1 MHIIKRFSPSS
12 SRRRSF
18 LRSVIAAKFK
28 RARSQRR
35 HQIHVGVKSW
45 RLRTNISLFLR
56 NDTSYAMVL
65 LSLLFVCLY
74 VCNVGVLCPN
84 WWMDQN
90 ATWYGGR
97 LGPGDIV
104 LDRDPAPP
112 QKEAQQ
118 PPHFSAHVYFVQTV
132 AHLSNC

>member
-1 MHIIKRFSPSS
+1 
-12 SRRRSF
+12 
-18 LRSVIAAKFK
+18 
-28 RARSQRR
+28 
-35 HQIHVGVKSW
+35 
-45 RLRTNISLFLR
+45 
-56 NDTSYAMVL
+56 MVL